1 MAGRAAILLLAVGL
15 AGCSSLGAGGT
26 VKPILP
32 DLPAA
37 AKANCT
43 KPVARAGED
52 ARAFAARAVQAF
64 NCEAH
69 THDEVVRFYVDLQ
82 RRLAGGKA

>member
-1 MAGRAAILLLAVGL
+1 MLTLAL
-15 AGCSSLGAGGT
+15 AGCSSIGAGGT

-43 KPVARAGED
+43 KPVARVGED
-52 ARAFAARAVQAF
+52 VRAFAARAVQAF
-64 NCEAH
+64 NCEVH

-82 RRLAGGKA
+82 RRLAGGKL